1 MSDNM
6 EFFDSITVAILAT
19 AILIFAIGFYLYLYI
34 D

>member
-1 MSDNM
+1 M

-19 AILIFAIGFYLYLYI
+19 VFLIFAVGFYLYLFM